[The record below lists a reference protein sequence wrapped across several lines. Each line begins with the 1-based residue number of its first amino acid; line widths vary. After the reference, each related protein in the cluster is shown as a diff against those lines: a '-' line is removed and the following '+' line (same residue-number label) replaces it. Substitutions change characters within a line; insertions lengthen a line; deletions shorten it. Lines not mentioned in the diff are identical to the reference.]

1 MEEDNRARMHSSRMR
16 QMEKRL
22 ETLEEK
28 IKGPPESLR
37 EMDGS
42 KAMEIT
48 AQEIPD
54 TTKKRKEEMEFL
66 GNARGTMPEK
76 NKKSFK
82 KSLDFNNNTELKET
96 TNCEN
101 ELAAGRTPSALE
113 PDDSPISQDGQ
124 KDVRFIDRATSPAK
138 PMRSEFESKFPLWV
152 LLGTV
157 SGSISQSSPGQVY
170 LDVAWLELQ
179 FGPGNTPNM

>member
-76 NKKSFK
+76 NK
-82 KSLDFNNNTELKET
+82 NH
-96 TNCEN
+96 
-101 ELAAGRTPSALE
+101 
-113 PDDSPISQDGQ
+113 
-124 KDVRFIDRATSPAK
+124 
-138 PMRSEFESKFPLWV
+138 SK
-152 LLGTV
+152 
-157 SGSISQSSPGQVY
+157 
-170 LDVAWLELQ
+170 
-179 FGPGNTPNM
+179 NR